1 MSKARSALNLLWVA
15 GAGLLLAVAGVASYR
30 LSERAG
36 MAALSEEAH
45 HRLDLF
51 AAAIDSIVN
60 RYAHIPV
67 TLQLNPD
74 VVELVRQSGESSLQA
89 KVNIYLERLNSSI
102 GSIAIYVMDREG
114 VTLAASNWNRSDSFI
129 GEDLSFR
136 PYFQTAIK
144 GKAGRYYAI
153 GTTRGDPG
161 YFVSHPIIER
171 GQIIGVTVIKIG
183 LGPLESAWLPPE
195 TPALIAD
202 ANGVVIL
209 ASFLEWRLKALAP
222 LSLERA
228 AEVLQARQYNDQ
240 PVEIFPVRLDLER
253 NQSQVVTFARDAIP
267 SGGGDFLALSRLL
280 ADSGWRLIL
289 FSDLRPVR
297 AQAWNAAALGETAT
311 VCLLLALMFFNLR
324 RRNIRQRLEAQAML
338 EQANASLELKVAQR
352 TDDLLTA
359 NQRLR
364 GEVSERKRAEKKLR
378 AAQDETIQSAKL
390 AVLGQ
395 LATGITHELTQPLA
409 AIRTLSQN
417 AIEFMQRNDYT
428 TLKKNLEIV
437 GGLVDRMGLIIEPLK
452 AFGRKSPL
460 VPQKVDVGQSVRNAL
475 FLLDQRLRSSGVS
488 VDNRC
493 QPGSLWAWCEPV
505 RLEQVL
511 LNLIGN
517 GIDALEE
524 TDERR
529 LILNAAPNSHGKIVI
544 RVTDSGPG
552 LPVAGQRIFE
562 PFFTTKPAGRG
573 LGLGLAISRD
583 IVHDFGGTLTARS
596 LSGGGAEFT
605 VELPIPPAQG

>member
-15 GAGLLLAVAGVASYR
+15 GVGLLLAVAGVASYR

-161 YFVSHPIIER
+161 YFVSHPIVER

-297 AQAWNAAALGETAT
+297 AQAGMPQRSGKRRRFACCSRSCFSICAAATYAKGW
-311 VCLLLALMFFNLR
+311 
-324 RRNIRQRLEAQAML
+324 
-338 EQANASLELKVAQR
+338 K
-352 TDDLLTA
+352 
-359 NQRLR
+359 
-364 GEVSERKRAEKKLR
+364 RKPC
-378 AAQDETIQSAKL
+378 S
-390 AVLGQ
+390 
-395 LATGITHELTQPLA
+395 
-409 AIRTLSQN
+409 
-417 AIEFMQRNDYT
+417 
-428 TLKKNLEIV
+428 
-437 GGLVDRMGLIIEPLK
+437 
-452 AFGRKSPL
+452 
-460 VPQKVDVGQSVRNAL
+460 
-475 FLLDQRLRSSGVS
+475 
-488 VDNRC
+488 NR
-493 QPGSLWAWCEPV
+493 PM
-505 RLEQVL
+505 
-511 LNLIGN
+511 
-517 GIDALEE
+517 
-524 TDERR
+524 
-529 LILNAAPNSHGKIVI
+529 
-544 RVTDSGPG
+544 
-552 LPVAGQRIFE
+552 
-562 PFFTTKPAGRG
+562 PA
-573 LGLGLAISRD
+573 
-583 IVHDFGGTLTARS
+583 
-596 LSGGGAEFT
+596 
-605 VELPIPPAQG
+605 